1 MKTFISSI
9 SKKEFQDTEKVI
21 GKSIRK
27 SIYTLIK
34 KEYPDFNAKSLL
46 SISELNQFRQK
57 YMANYLI
64 NEVGELSNLEED
76 VLKTIENEETI
87 SAKIDS
93 GSETVKFTMGQRLA
107 DKIAS
112 FGGSWKFIIIFGLFI
127 LIWECCT
134 KK

>member
-76 VLKTIENEETI
+76 VLKTY
-87 SAKIDS
+87 K
-93 GSETVKFTMGQRLA
+93 
-107 DKIAS
+107 
-112 FGGSWKFIIIFGLFI
+112 
-127 LIWECCT
+127 T
-134 KK
+134 KKRFQQK